1 MRSRSSRPRWVI
13 FLFVL
18 ALVAAACTSDQSA
31 TADEAD
37 TPNDAESTESDPNN
51 EPSDDDEALTTANA
65 AGDFVAPD
73 PDLSRIDFDDDI
85 RMGVLDNGL
94 TYFVRSNNSP
104 GGSVSLR
111 LAVNAGGL
119 HEDPIGTGVAHFL
132 EHMMFN
138 GTEQFPGASLDAAL
152 RSIGAEIGPDFNAF
166 TSDNVTVYQLQVADQ
181 GDNVSVAFDVLSEWA
196 SAALIEPDAV
206 ADEAPV
212 VREELRLRDES
223 GGGII
228 GVAFDDAYY
237 LDTPYEGTNVSGT
250 VDSVNA
256 ITADDLR
263 TFYDTWYRPDNMAVV
278 AVGDRSLDDL
288 EDEIIDRFADLTARG
303 EIVPQPEVGAFELR
317 SDPLVDVVI
326 EPSFADSFISVDIP
340 VRSWD
345 QSTVGG
351 NELFLTEIA
360 LSIAVDNRL
369 REGVDTG
376 RLDLRR
382 AGGGW
387 FPRNNDLA
395 YIGFNLDADDLVT
408 GTETFMT
415 ELQGTLQN
423 PFSASEIERAV
434 TALIASEEQRLEQ
447 FESTQDNDF
456 ADEMVFAFLDGGD
469 LSNVEDSVDRNIDFL
484 EGLTAAT
491 ANNHWGWM
499 LTSSAPIVLVV
510 GPDAERVGDP
520 ADHIAAVEAASQ
532 AIVAAVDDD
541 IAEIDVLVEEPDEV
555 EEIESNDLA
564 NGDIELVFANGHRVL
579 FADSMISEG
588 QITLTSES
596 PGGVSVLS
604 TNDGPV
610 APTALAAVSASGVAE
625 WSPTQ
630 LRRYLS
636 DLDARVSPTVRDFTE
651 GFVGSS
657 STEDAETMFQLL
669 HLAITNPRIDEVPFS
684 QQIEAAR
691 DFVEQVGL
699 DSETAASVAATNA
712 RTGGGNFAAAP
723 TSEQLD
729 ALTIEDAQRIY
740 DDRFSSLD
748 DHVIVVVGDIDEDDL
763 VDLARR
769 WIGTLP
775 AATGSDSPEPFPE
788 VGNESVELSV
798 GSGTSGGSFVLI
810 ATSEG
815 EATVEN
821 LMLADVTSR
830 ILDDRIF
837 TVIREELGASYG
849 GFSFSR
855 FVEPGDD
862 VDLVVNIDGDP
873 GRIDEIAD
881 TVDAE
886 LQAVAGG
893 DISSADFDEAIAVI
907 EAELGFI
914 NNGFIAD
921 SLFDE
926 ASDNSGPLLNRQN
939 QRNALQSISVA
950 DVSAFVDDI
959 LTSGQRVDVRNVPA
973 G

>member
-1 MRSRSSRPRWVI
+1 MW
-13 FLFVL
+13 VL
-18 ALVAAACTSDQSA
+18 ALLAAACTSES
-31 TADEAD
+31 TADGNGDVNAGDDVEASEDGSEGDGDD
-37 TPNDAESTESDPNN
+37 TNDGASDAEI
-51 EPSDDDEALTTANA
+51 EAANA
-65 AGDFVAPD
+65 VGEFVAPD
-73 PDLSRIDFDDDI
+73 PDPIRLELDDDI

-94 TYFVRSNNSP
+94 TYFVRSNDSP

-166 TSDNVTVYQLQVADQ
+166 TSDNVTVYQLQIADQ
-181 GDNVSVAFDVLSEWA
+181 GENVDVAFDVLREWA

-206 ADEAPV
+206 AAEAPV
-212 VREELRLRDES
+212 IREELRLRDES
-223 GGGII
+223 GDGLV

-237 LDTPYEGTNVSGT
+237 LGTPYEGTNVSGT
-250 VDSVNA
+250 AESVNA
-256 ITADDLR
+256 ITPEDLR
-263 TFYDTWYRPDNMAVV
+263 EFYDTWYRPDNMAIV

-288 EDEIIDRFADLTARG
+288 EEEIVDRFSDLTARG
-303 EIVPQPEVGAFELR
+303 EIVPQPEVGAFDLR
-317 SDPLVDVVI
+317 TEPLVDVVI
-326 EPSFADSFISVDIP
+326 EPTFGDSFISVDIP

-351 NELFLTEIA
+351 NELFLTEIV
-360 LSIAVDNRL
+360 LSIAIDSRL

-395 YIGFNLDADDLVT
+395 YIGFNLDADDLVA

-423 PFSASEIERAV
+423 PFTADEISRAV
-434 TALIASEEQRLEQ
+434 DALIASEEQRLEQ
-447 FESTQDNDF
+447 FESTQDNAF
-456 ADEMVFAFLDGGD
+456 ADELVFAFLDGGD
-469 LSNVEDSVDRNIDFL
+469 LSNVEDSVDRNVDFL
-484 EGLTAAT
+484 EGLSAAE

-510 GPDAERVGDP
+510 GPDADRVGDP
-520 ADHIAAVEAASQ
+520 ADHLAAVEAASE
-532 AIVAAVDDD
+532 AIVAAIDDD
-541 IAEIDVLVEEPDEV
+541 IAEIDVLIEAPDEV
-555 EEIESNDLA
+555 EEIESNNLA

-579 FADSMISEG
+579 FADSTISEG

-604 TNDGPV
+604 DNDGPV
-610 APTALAAVSASGVAE
+610 ASAALAAVSASGLAE

-630 LRRYLS
+630 LRRYLA
-636 DLDARVSPTVRDFTE
+636 DLDANVTPVISDFTE

-669 HLAITNPRIDEVPFS
+669 HLAVTDARIDEVRFS
-684 QQIEAAR
+684 QQLEATR
-691 DFVEQVGL
+691 DFVELVSL
-699 DSETAASVAATNA
+699 DSETAATIAATNG

-723 TSEQLD
+723 TNEQLD
-729 ALTIEDAQRIY
+729 ALTIDDAQRIY

-748 DHVIVVVGDIDEDDL
+748 EHVIVVVGDLDEDDL

-769 WIGTLP
+769 WVGTLP
-775 AATGSDSPEPFPE
+775 PASGADSPEGYPE
-788 VGNESVELSV
+788 SGDVVEQLSV

-810 ATSEG
+810 ATSNSA
-815 EATVEN
+815 ATVQN
-821 LMLADVTSR
+821 QMLADVTSR

-837 TVIREELGASYG
+837 TVIREELGATYG
-849 GFSFSR
+849 GFSFTR
-855 FVEPGDD
+855 FVEPGND
-862 VDLVVNIDGDP
+862 VDLVVTIDGDP
-873 GRIDEIAD
+873 SRIDEIAE

-886 LQAVAGG
+886 LQAVANG
-893 DISSADFDEAIAVI
+893 DISSDDFDEAIAII

-914 NNGFIAD
+914 NNGFITD

-939 QRNALQSISVA
+939 QRDALASISP
-950 DVSAFVDDI
+950 DDI
-959 LTSGQRVDVRNVPA
+959 AGFVNAILSSGQRVDVRNIPA